1 MFNTAEKQTLWCLF
15 PPLALQIGLMQRF
28 NCRCGLFKF
37 ASKARKSLSF
47 STVLGMLV
55 LDSVLYA
62 FLAWY
67 LGQVMPSDAGV
78 RKPWYF
84 LLQPSYWGF
93 GPGPALGAQS
103 AKVADEAAAAEGQ
116 RGASL
121 DACPTELVDRH
132 SSGEPTVVVQNLRK
146 TFGSF
151 KAVQGIDLELFEGQI
166 FSLLGHNGAGKTT
179 TINMLTGLFEPD
191 SASGNTTVYGKSI
204 VNDLA
209 HARAHLGICPQ
220 HDVRPFPFDSF
231 D

>member
-1 MFNTAEKQTLWCLF
+1 
-15 PPLALQIGLMQRF
+15 
-28 NCRCGLFKF
+28 
-37 ASKARKSLSF
+37 
-47 STVLGMLV
+47 MLV
-55 LDSVLYA
+55 LDTVLYA

-84 LLQPSYWGF
+84 LFEPAYWGF
-93 GPGPALGAQS
+93 GAGRAAAKAS
-103 AKVADEAAAAEGQ
+103 AKVADEAAAAEGMRAA

-132 SSGEPTVVVQNLRK
+132 SAGDPTVVVQNLRK
-146 TFGSF
+146 TFGAF

-220 HDVRPFPFDSF
+220 HDVGRPLVSVAGRSF
-231 D
+231 SFIFEHK